1 MFYILYIAFRLF
13 LLGFGVL
20 AIGYGLR
27 GLVMSKAESYNSS
40 SLLMNFWGALATLC
54 IGLILTATGIIWV
67 FDLVGR
73 PQP

>member
-27 GLVMSKAESYNSS
+27 GLVMSKAESYNTE
-40 SLLMNFWGALATLC
+40 SLLLNFWGALAALC
-54 IGLILTATGIIWV
+54 IGLVLTATGIMWILSSV
-67 FDLVGR
+67 
-73 PQP
+73 